1 MENVTVVSPSFPL
14 TNVSLAIATL
24 DTTRTNLV
32 NVASKTGEVLQAYAD
47 AMNQAFN
54 IVDSLGN
61 VIKPWYDLKGKAQK
75 GVKAERAL
83 FVTAMESKGGFETGT
98 IDVYWSRVK
107 DASGRV
113 KTNNRVSGGNSVDEL
128 NIRDLKTMLNRIDN
142 AETENAPLSN
152 KVIDLLIAA
161 ADLMGIDTSAYAIT
175 GDNEE

>member
-1 MENVTVVSPSFPL
+1 MENIQVVSPSFQL

-32 NVASKTGEVLQAYAD
+32 NVASKTGEVLQAYAN

-83 FVTAMESKGGFETGT
+83 FVTAMETKGFETGT
-98 IDVYWSRVK
+98 IDVYWGRVK

-113 KTNNRVSGGNSVDEL
+113 KTNNRVSGGTSVDDL
-128 NIRDLKTMLNRIDN
+128 NIRDLKTILNRIDN

-152 KVIDLLIAA
+152 KVVDLLIQA

>member
-1 MENVTVVSPSFPL
+1 MDTITIVSPAFPM
-14 TNVSLAIATL
+14 TSVSQAVATL
-24 DTTRTNLV
+24 DTTRTNVV
-32 NVASKTGEVLQAYAD
+32 NVAGKTGEVIGAYGS
-47 AMNQAFN
+47 AMCQAFN

-61 VIKPWYDLKGKAQK
+61 VVKPWYDLKGKLAK
-75 GVKAERAL
+75 GVKEERAK
-83 FVTAMESKGGFETGT
+83 FVTAMESKGFETGT
-98 IDVYWSRVK
+98 IDVYWGRVK

-113 KTNNRVSGGNSVDEL
+113 KTNNRVSGGTSVDEL

-152 KVIDLLIAA
+152 KVVDLLIAA

>member
-1 MENVTVVSPSFPL
+1 MDTIHVVSPSFPM
-14 TNVSLAIATL
+14 TSVSQAVATL

-47 AMNQAFN
+47 SMNQAFN

-61 VIKPWYDLKGKAQK
+61 VAKPWYDLKGKLAK
-75 GVKAERAL
+75 GVKEERAK
-83 FVTAMESKGGFETGT
+83 FVTAMESKGFETGT
-98 IDVYWSRVK
+98 IDVYWGRVK

-128 NIRDLKTMLNRIDN
+128 NIRDLKTILNRIDN